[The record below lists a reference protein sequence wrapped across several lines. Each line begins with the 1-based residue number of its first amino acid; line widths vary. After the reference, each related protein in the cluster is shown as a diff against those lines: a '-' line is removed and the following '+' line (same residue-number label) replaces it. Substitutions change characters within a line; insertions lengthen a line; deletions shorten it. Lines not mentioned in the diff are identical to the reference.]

1 MSTFWQIRLTSSFL
15 EDPVDINVL
24 ADKADIIPLED
35 PADINL
41 LADTADIVPFED
53 PG

>member
-1 MSTFWQIRLTSSFL
+1 MSSSLDPADVNLLADTADIILL

-41 LADTADIVPFED
+41 F
-53 PG
+53 GRYG